1 MSAALM
7 IRDGEPSWWNSPD
20 IWVVPGEDP
29 NGTPGTP
36 IAGRTAY
43 VWARVHNIEGENVTN
58 AQVNYWWS
66 NPAAGVMRSTSTLI
80 GTSSVS
86 LNAGDVKEVLCV
98 VPWVPVIVNNGHE
111 CLVAEV
117 IHPADPLPQPLP
129 DAFSPA
135 TYRQI
140 AQRNINVLVM
150 SQSMSRVIQLTA
162 PPRKAVRYLVSFE
175 RGAEVT
181 PELLKSLGHPKLKP
195 ADKAVIKAGFTADPG
210 CPDPDDKTL
219 ELEIAL
225 DLEAGEVGAVHFHM
239 WPPEIAYGTY
249 VPIDVTARTEDGP
262 VGGLTFVATPAR

>member
-36 IAGRTAY
+36 IARPDSLCLGAG
-43 VWARVHNIEGENVTN
+43 AHIEGENVTN

-117 IHPADPLPQPLP
+117 IHPV
-129 DAFSPA
+129 
-135 TYRQI
+135 R
-140 AQRNINVLVM
+140 
-150 SQSMSRVIQLTA
+150 TA
-162 PPRKAVRYLVSFE
+162 
-175 RGAEVT
+175 VT
-181 PELLKSLGHPKLKP
+181 N
-195 ADKAVIKAGFTADPG
+195 
-210 CPDPDDKTL
+210 
-219 ELEIAL
+219 
-225 DLEAGEVGAVHFHM
+225 
-239 WPPEIAYGTY
+239 
-249 VPIDVTARTEDGP
+249 
-262 VGGLTFVATPAR
+262 